1 VEESFALQ
9 TRVILRA
16 DPVLTALV
24 SIVKQF
30 ERFISKRSHGSITQ
44 QKQQQS
50 ETLDNAD
57 EMKRLKISFD
67 TIKEIEG
74 LRGGVEIARS
84 TLGLV
89 KQKEDWVFNLNISNV
104 MQMSLLNLEELGPNS
119 TTLKLEAIN
128 EVARDS
134 MLEKIVLISVAYFC
148 IATEMRFLAK

>member
-1 VEESFALQ
+1 MEESFALQ

-30 ERFISKRSHGSITQ
+30 ERFISKRSHSITTQ
-44 QKQQQS
+44 QAD
-50 ETLDNAD
+50 TLDNAD
-57 EMKRLKISFD
+57 EMRRLKISFD
-67 TIKEIEG
+67 SMKEIDG

>member
-1 VEESFALQ
+1 MEESFALQ

-30 ERFISKRSHGSITQ
+30 ERFISKRSHIITTQ
-44 QKQQQS
+44 QAD
-50 ETLDNAD
+50 TLNNAD
-57 EMKRLKISFD
+57 EMRRLKISFD
-67 TIKEIEG
+67 SMKEIEG

>member
-1 VEESFALQ
+1 M
-9 TRVILRA
+9 
-16 DPVLTALV
+16 
-24 SIVKQF
+24 
-30 ERFISKRSHGSITQ
+30 H
-44 QKQQQS
+44 
-50 ETLDNAD
+50 
-57 EMKRLKISFD
+57 
-67 TIKEIEG
+67 EIES

-89 KQKEDWVFNLNISNV
+89 KHKEDWVFNLNISNV

-119 TTLKLEAIN
+119 NTLKLEAIN